1 MERAWIIVSGICL
14 IVAAVFLWRAHLDG
28 AFVVATLGE
37 VAWFLSLRVR
47 LRRTTIT
54 AGDQTADAE
63 SYSDTGDRN
72 ED

>member
-1 MERAWIIVSGICL
+1 MERAWIIVSGLCL

-28 AFVVATLGE
+28 AFVAASLGV

-47 LRRTTIT
+47 LRRSIIT
-54 AGDQTADAE
+54 AGDQPPDAE
-63 SYSDTGDRN
+63 SCSDTGDQN